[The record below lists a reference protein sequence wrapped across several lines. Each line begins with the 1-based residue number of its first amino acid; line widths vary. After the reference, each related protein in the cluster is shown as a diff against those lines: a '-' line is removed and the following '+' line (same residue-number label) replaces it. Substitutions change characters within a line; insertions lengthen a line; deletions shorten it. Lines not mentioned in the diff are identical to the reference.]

1 MTKPVDFVIFDFETL
16 DTRSWKCKVLSFGC
30 IAGYWEDI
38 ESGNIEALLKN
49 GTEVFFDLK
58 TQNNYDRVH
67 SQATIDWWKKQPI
80 EAQNSFK
87 NKEKVDLN
95 TFPELFTN
103 ICYENNINKNTI
115 IICRGTDFDAVIIH
129 SIYDYFEKPIP
140 YNHFN
145 LRDIRS
151 MLDVAVGSSYLK
163 NFNDYCNKKYG
174 LQKHTALHDCA
185 RDIIQ
190 LYYGISKT
198 PEEIDILYKTVGM
211 KYIDR
216 LNILY
221 IKEDIICQP

>member
-1 MTKPVDFVIFDFETL
+1 MTKPVDFLIFDFETL
-16 DTRSWKCKVLSFGC
+16 DSRAWKCKVLSFGC

-38 ESGNIEALLKN
+38 ENGDINKLIEN

-58 TQNNYDRVH
+58 TQSNYGRVH
-67 SQATIDWWKKQPI
+67 SQETINWWKKQPI

-103 ICYENNINKNTI
+103 ICYDNNINKSTI
-115 IICRGTDFDAVIIH
+115 IAARGCDFDPVIIH
-129 SIYDYFEKPIP
+129 SLYDIFDKPIP

-145 LRDIRS
+145 LRDVRS
-151 MLDVAVGSSYLK
+151 MMDVAAGSSYLVG
-163 NFNDYCNKKYG
+163 FNDYCNKKYG

-190 LYYGISKT
+190 VYYAMTKSI
-198 PEEIDILYKTVGM
+198 EEIDELYQSVGM
-211 KYIDR
+211 KYI
-216 LNILY
+216 
-221 IKEDIICQP
+221 K